1 MDISFF
7 EHSPRFK
14 TNQLLCNVQS
24 LQTLTPALLT
34 TLQASLD
41 EGKHP
46 IDKFKVRPAEW
57 QDWCTKS
64 WAQSNSNN
72 NNNNNKHVLDAV
84 EYDPDKQHIIL
95 RGKPGPLQDAVT
107 ASFVGFFDDLRD
119 LVFGISRH
127 QQSSTAAGTGKK
139 KKQLEERNADISS
152 FASLEIGINEPTRT
166 LMRSAEKQLSP
177 TTSTTSTTSTKRK
190 NVVIVVDIQERRPPP
205 IRSFKQF
212 DLSAEDIKAQDV
224 SDLGSAIVKWYQR
237 NRNPLV
243 SVFSLGVYLCY
254 PDEVQSVC
262 QSEIAPS
269 QNDSKVQMSRGFGI
283 PYARLVPELQ
293 SKRESLFRVPVEE
306 LVREVQKTVGLVLPH
321 YRAQRKAHELKK
333 RVAKRRVGQR

>member
-64 WAQSNSNN
+64 RAQRDTNSNS
-72 NNNNNKHVLDAV
+72 NNNKHVLDAV

-107 ASFVGFFDDLRD
+107 ATFVGFFDELRD
-119 LVFGISRH
+119 LVFGIGRH
-127 QQSSTAAGTGKK
+127 QQSSAAAAGTGKK
-139 KKQLEERNADISS
+139 KKKQLEERDADISS

-166 LMRSAEKQLSP
+166 LMRSAEKQLNP
-177 TTSTTSTTSTKRK
+177 TTTTTTSTKRK
-190 NVVIVVDIQERRPPP
+190 NVVIIVDIQERRPPP

-269 QNDSKVQMSRGFGI
+269 QSDSKVQLSRGVGI